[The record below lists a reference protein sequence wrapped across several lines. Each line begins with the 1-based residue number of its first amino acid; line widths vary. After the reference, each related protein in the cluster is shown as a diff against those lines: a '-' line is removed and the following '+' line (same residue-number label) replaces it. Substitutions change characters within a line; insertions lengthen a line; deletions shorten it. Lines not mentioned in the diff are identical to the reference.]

1 MVHTPDGARHDKAI
15 PIVTIG
21 SLSANEIVLDD
32 GSVSR
37 RHCAI
42 VNYPDSV
49 WLHDLGSTRGT
60 VVDGERLLGR
70 MLLDGVHE
78 VLVGRVRIRVASSSD
93 RLL

>member
-1 MVHTPDGARHDKAI
+1 MPDETRRDFKQ

-21 SLSANEIVLDD
+21 SSSANDVVLKD
-32 GSVSR
+32 GTVSR

-42 VNYPDSV
+42 VNYPDNV
-49 WLHDLGSTRGT
+49 WLYDLESTIGT
-60 VVDGERLLGR
+60 VNDGERVVGR

-78 VLVGRVRIRVASSSD
+78 VVVGRVRFRIASSSD